1 LDQLNNLL
9 CSNSLAY
16 ILQLALAA
24 AGVDEAD
31 VAGRPVGQPKLYLV
45 TCILQEDG
53 EVGEDSE
60 R

>member
-1 LDQLNNLL
+1 
-9 CSNSLAY
+9 
-16 ILQLALAA
+16 LALAA

-31 VAGRPVGQPKLYLV
+31 VADRPVSQPKLYSV